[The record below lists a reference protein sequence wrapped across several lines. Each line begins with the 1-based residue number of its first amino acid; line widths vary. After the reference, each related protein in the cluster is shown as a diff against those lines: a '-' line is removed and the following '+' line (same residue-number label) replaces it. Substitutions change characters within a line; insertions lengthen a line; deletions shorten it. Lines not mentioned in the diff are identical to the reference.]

1 MNKKNKGFTLVE
13 LIVVLAI
20 LAILAAMLVPALTGY
35 IDKANEKK
43 TVATARQYYV
53 AAQTVVSE
61 AYAKN
66 EVISD
71 IMLYPA
77 YSTESIVINS
87 RLDDDGNPYIDEFK
101 NLAEMGDECT
111 FASITI
117 ADGKIAICDFVIDGT
132 EVVYNHGEWMI
143 V

>member
-1 MNKKNKGFTLVE
+1 MKKKNKGFTLVE

-43 TVATARQYYV
+43 VIATARQYYV

-66 EVISD
+66 DVITD

-77 YSTESIVINS
+77 YSTESIVINGT
-87 RLDDDGNPYIDEFK
+87 LDDDGNLYIDEFK
-101 NLAEMGDECT
+101 NLAEMSDECT

-117 ADGKIAICDFVIDGT
+117 AEGKIVICDFVIDGT
-132 EVVYNHGEWMI
+132 EVIYNHEEWMI